1 MKAKAFSGRR
11 PLYDV
16 DDNEGGTFVTGVG
29 IPGRREATDDQNEE
43 GDNKEE
49 YKYYQYP
56 EDELL
61 DKVDKYES
69 EMQDMMKYLCRLEN
83 LMAGDDLKEIGKMI
97 DCTRTTV
104 DKHSKAFDNLKS

>member
-49 YKYYQYP
+49 YKYY
-56 EDELL
+56 
-61 DKVDKYES
+61 
-69 EMQDMMKYLCRLEN
+69 
-83 LMAGDDLKEIGKMI
+83 
-97 DCTRTTV
+97 
-104 DKHSKAFDNLKS
+104 